1 GGVGG
6 GGGGGARAPAA
17 TASAQDPLVR
27 FSALHALD
35 TLEEPMRVDEL
46 ASVLGDPILGPAG
59 LALLGR
65 CDGDEMAL
73 DALLKGLASGVRAA
87 RESSMRGGLRLA
99 ARLRGP
105 PPARTPRRRRRPS
118 PARAR
123 LPRPRRPP

>member
-87 RESSMRGGLRLA
+87 RESSMRGVLRLP
-99 ARLRGP
+99 ARPRD
-105 PPARTPRRRRRPS
+105 PPAPRHLPT
-118 PARAR
+118 ARE
-123 LPRPRRPP
+123 P